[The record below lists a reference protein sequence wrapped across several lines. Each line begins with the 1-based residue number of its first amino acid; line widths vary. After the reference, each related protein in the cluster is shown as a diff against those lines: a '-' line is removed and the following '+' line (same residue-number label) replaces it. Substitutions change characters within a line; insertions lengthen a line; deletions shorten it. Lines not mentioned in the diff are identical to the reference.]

1 MDDLKRAKIKR
12 RAQRTQASK
21 IWSKAQTL
29 MDGEMDGAKCKRLQ
43 VILET
48 YNAKIEL
55 LRKLDEAVS
64 SKIDDEKDLEAEIAE
79 ADDYL
84 IELTEKRYQLQ
95 FLIESNQNAIHD
107 NASPSSNNGHDS
119 PTQSTSSQV
128 NSSSHRLPK
137 LILPIFS
144 GNPLKWQTFWDTY
157 KTAIHNNASLSD
169 VQKFTYLKAQLS
181 GEAANSIEGLP
192 LSESNYA
199 QSIELLEERFGQPH
213 KIINAHMQAL
223 LDLPNPS
230 DSVVHLRRFYDN
242 MENHIRGLEALG
254 KNRTPTATF

>member
-1 MDDLKRAKIKR
+1 MLVVQLYEPPQNVLDYRRRHNARSENTFIDYRDDRDTGTVTRMDDLKRAKIKR

-29 MDGEMDGAKCKRLQ
+29 MDGEMDEAKCKRLQ

-64 SKIDDEKDLEAEIAE
+64 SKIDDEKDLETEIAE

-107 NASPSSNNGHDS
+107 NAYPSSNNGHDF
-119 PTQSTSSQV
+119 
-128 NSSSHRLPK
+128 PK
-137 LILPIFS
+137 YIFPS
-144 GNPLKWQTFWDTY
+144 
-157 KTAIHNNASLSD
+157 
-169 VQKFTYLKAQLS
+169 KFK
-181 GEAANSIEGLP
+181 
-192 LSESNYA
+192 
-199 QSIELLEERFGQPH
+199 
-213 KIINAHMQAL
+213 
-223 LDLPNPS
+223 
-230 DSVVHLRRFYDN
+230 
-242 MENHIRGLEALG
+242 
-254 KNRTPTATF
+254 